1 MKLKKL
7 LAAGLIVCAV
17 LSFGACSKE
26 SPVYVQSVK
35 DLTGMGG
42 IAPGDRFNGVV
53 VSENTSEIKKDSEKT
68 VKELL
73 VKEGQDVKEGEALF
87 SYDTEELQLSLDKQR
102 LELEQLKAS
111 VENYAAQIKQLEK
124 ERASASGTAKLQY
137 TIQIQTNQVDQKEA
151 ELNIKTKENEI
162 KKSEDLLANATVV
175 APVAG
180 RVQSINEDGGTD
192 NNGKPLP
199 YITIQQVG
207 SYRVKGSLGE
217 LQRGGLMEGDRM
229 KLISR
234 TNPDE
239 IWYGTVTLVD
249 YASPIQNDR
258 NGGYAVSMGGSDEM
272 STSSKYPFYVQLDST
287 DGLILGQ
294 HLYLEV
300 DTGEGAAGLELSS
313 AFIAFDEDGSAYVWA
328 EKSGKLEKRP
338 VTVGDLDEMKG
349 TYQVLEGLTME
360 DYVAFPDPEVCKAGA
375 PTTHELVLEDPGD
388 GEGGMVDDGM
398 ISGGEVV
405 DDGMISGG
413 EAMDGV
419 ISGGEAMDDVISGGE
434 AMDGMAGDPEGDLAD
449 GGETPE
455 GEVPAEA
462 EGAEPP
468 AETREAVG

>member
-73 VKEGQDVKEGEALF
+73 VKEGQDVKEGEELF

-180 RVQSINEDGGTD
+180 RVQIGRAH
-192 NNGKPLP
+192 
-199 YITIQQVG
+199 V
-207 SYRVKGSLGE
+207 
-217 LQRGGLMEGDRM
+217 
-229 KLISR
+229 
-234 TNPDE
+234 
-239 IWYGTVTLVD
+239 
-249 YASPIQNDR
+249 
-258 NGGYAVSMGGSDEM
+258 
-272 STSSKYPFYVQLDST
+272 
-287 DGLILGQ
+287 
-294 HLYLEV
+294 
-300 DTGEGAAGLELSS
+300 
-313 AFIAFDEDGSAYVWA
+313 
-328 EKSGKLEKRP
+328 
-338 VTVGDLDEMKG
+338 
-349 TYQVLEGLTME
+349 
-360 DYVAFPDPEVCKAGA
+360 
-375 PTTHELVLEDPGD
+375 
-388 GEGGMVDDGM
+388 
-398 ISGGEVV
+398 
-405 DDGMISGG
+405 
-413 EAMDGV
+413 
-419 ISGGEAMDDVISGGE
+419 
-434 AMDGMAGDPEGDLAD
+434 
-449 GGETPE
+449 
-455 GEVPAEA
+455 
-462 EGAEPP
+462 
-468 AETREAVG
+468 